1 MKRSLSVI
9 LLLLITLSH
18 TLAQDT
24 IDTNYYRYVVDPMK
38 NYWVINERNC
48 NTMAVIPGHTISFC
62 PNGAGFMDVWYSEL
76 PLAGENPIV
85 NQSFYHLLPPTGYN
99 YDTVYGLALTIDSVY
114 DLTCYDS
121 LKVYLYADDTSD
133 GQIHKWCFDS
143 LLVDIRTPGKLR
155 WMRMPIVYDIE
166 YLLIY
171 FCQGDPEPT
180 PLDNCID
187 SIVYSKLIEIYF
199 DQPKQWPE
207 GNIYWRVNDLNQTP
221 HFCWRMGVIPS
232 HYINGSTHG
241 VSVLPEYSADTTGG
255 SGAWG
260 FVFPIVQPLPKW
272 EAELG
277 LDSAVV
283 LRLNGAENIDFDPAD
298 CFPVDTTTSTPDTT
312 TSRIPSVARSASTI
326 TLSPNPANDHLTIQS
341 SLPISVVSVTDISGR
356 LLKTTTPHSR
366 TCTLSVATWPTGIYI
381 LRITDPSGTTIRKFS
396 VKH

>member
-1 MKRSLSVI
+1 MKRTLSVI
-9 LLLLITLSH
+9 LLLILIPLSY

-24 IDTNYYRYVVDPMK
+24 IDTNYYRYITYPIKDYQVKIID
-38 NYWVINERNC
+38 C
-48 NTMAVIPGHTISFC
+48 NSMQVASDSTIQVC
-62 PNGAGFMDVWYSEL
+62 PNGAGFRKFLYRNNLDGS
-76 PLAGENPIV
+76 AIGEYYFIPRRNE
-85 NQSFYHLLPPTGYN
+85 N
-99 YDTVYGLALTIDSVY
+99 YGTVYGLSLMVDSVS
-114 DLTCYDS
+114 DLTCSDS
-121 LKVYLYADDTSD
+121 LIVLLFVDDSAD
-133 GQIHKWCFDS
+133 GQIYKRCFDS
-143 LLVDIRTPGKLR
+143 VVIDIHTPGKLR
-155 WMRMPIVYDIE
+155 WMRMPI
-166 YLLIY
+166 IY
-171 FCQGDPEPT
+171 NNLPDHACLGSTESVPV
-180 PLDNCID
+180 DNCVEN
-187 SIVYSKLIEIYF
+187 IVYSKLVEVYF
-199 DQPKQWPE
+199 DQPKVWPDCQ
-207 GNIYWRVNDLNQTP
+207 IYWRTRHNTHFYWLLGEGIPMDLYWTADMPITFDHTTQSA
-221 HFCWRMGVIPS
+221 HACW
-232 HYINGSTHG
+232 
-241 VSVLPEYSADTTGG
+241 L
-255 SGAWG
+255 WG